1 MSGRA
6 RKQKKIKENEK
17 EKKKRKKRLKRL
29 MFFQLFVRLCFFPF
43 FHLFHSPPL
52 FLFVFPLKQIWN
64 IWVLC
69 QSVLNIEGKMWAA
82 WNNSMTYRHH
92 TIGLCDVT
100 VPTRPDQ
107 LNVFSVADFKVQSA
121 ATWVVTMARGSYST
135 HARMLAWNNILSSS
149 CIAMSGFK
157 EVFT

>member
-1 MSGRA
+1 
-6 RKQKKIKENEK
+6 
-17 EKKKRKKRLKRL
+17 
-29 MFFQLFVRLCFFPF
+29 
-43 FHLFHSPPL
+43 
-52 FLFVFPLKQIWN
+52 
-64 IWVLC
+64 
-69 QSVLNIEGKMWAA
+69 MWAA
-82 WNNSMTYRHH
+82 WNNSTTYRHH
-92 TIGLCDVT
+92 TIGLCDFT

-157 EVFT
+157 EMFA